1 MLLFIV
7 VIQVLATISQNI
19 QNMRKHTLFLVLFI
33 VNSFAYSQSENN
45 IIKYKA
51 DGIYIV
57 LQNDN
62 GEQLTKIPFG
72 KNVEIE
78 YDTFFKTFEIQ
89 YQNREGG
96 IDVMKLL
103 FLSEKEIDGVKLFQM
118 KDDFGTTYNVLG
130 NIDKIGKLI
139 IIFDKKNEDG
149 NITLLTIEGAK
160 KQ

>member
-1 MLLFIV
+1 
-7 VIQVLATISQNI
+7 
-19 QNMRKHTLFLVLFI
+19 MRKHTLFLVLFI